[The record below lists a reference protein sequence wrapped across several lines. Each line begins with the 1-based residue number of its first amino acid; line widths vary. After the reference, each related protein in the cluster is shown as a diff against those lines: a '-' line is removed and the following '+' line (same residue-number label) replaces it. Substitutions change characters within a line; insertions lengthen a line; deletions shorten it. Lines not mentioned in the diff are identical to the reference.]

1 MPLSDLWRAPA
12 APAINLVRESGDED
26 GNGNIDASDSQGQGQ
41 VRARQRPSGMV
52 HRLSVKL
59 GMARKHLTSM
69 NKIAEVSS
77 DKAQRIC
84 RVAFGSWS
92 GNLNK
97 GNSKT

>member
-12 APAINLVRESGDED
+12 RNPFRESGGED
-26 GNGNIDASDSQGQGQ
+26 GNGNSADASAAEDAEQIVQEQG
-41 VRARQRPSGMV
+41 RPAGTV
-52 HRLSVKL
+52 HRLRVKL

-92 GNLNK
+92 SNLNK